1 MCDSAVF
8 RKLLPFDEAKRAIE
22 VNFEPTFLGE
32 EETVLLEAYNRVVN
46 ADVVSPIDLPSFDTS
61 IIDGYAVHAA
71 DTLGAGEE
79 QPVQLKVVGC
89 IAVGEEHNLKLNEGE
104 TVEIAAGAVLPEGA
118 DAVISIDDCE
128 REDNDLQV
136 YASIASND
144 NLLKPGSDIKKNS
157 VILKKGH
164 ILGPSEIGVLASLGL
179 KQIKVLK
186 IPIVAV
192 LSVGNDVSE
201 LSTPLT
207 AGKKYDLNAYSL
219 CAAVMECGGKPV
231 YFGVVPE
238 EKESI
243 LRVLRTA
250 VASADMVIA
259 CGSEPNMTRLIDSL
273 GEPGLVINGVAI
285 KPGKSM
291 ALAFVGEKP
300 VFLLPNNP
308 SAALLTYN
316 LFARSYVNR
325 LAGRPVSVLKTL
337 VGFSGSKMFGAKGSR
352 TFVMVKLEFDR
363 SCRLIAEPI
372 EVDGPV
378 SALAVT
384 DGFVEIGENEQLVE
398 VDKQVAVTLLR
409 GSAGR
414 V

>member
-1 MCDSAVF
+1 MF
-8 RKLLPFDEAKRAIE
+8 RKLLTFDEAKRAIE
-22 VNFEPTFLGE
+22 ANFKPHFLGE

-46 ADVVSPIDLPSFDTS
+46 ADVIAPIDLPSFDIS
-61 IIDGYAVHAA
+61 IIDGYAVHAE

-79 QPVQLKVVGC
+79 QPVQLKVVGG
-89 IAVGEEHNLKLNEGE
+89 IVVGEAYNLKLNEGE
-104 TVEIAAGAVLPEGA
+104 VVEIAAGAILPEGA

-128 REDNDLQV
+128 REDNTLQV
-136 YASIASND
+136 YASVTSND
-144 NLLKPGSDIKKNS
+144 NLRKQGSDIKKNS
-157 VILKKGH
+157 VVLKKGQV
-164 ILGPSEIGVLASLGL
+164 LGPSEIGVLASLGL

-192 LSVGNDVSE
+192 LSVGNDVCE
-201 LSTPLT
+201 LSKTLT
-207 AGKKYDLNAYSL
+207 AGKNYDLNAYSL
-219 CAAVMECGGKPV
+219 CTAVIECGGKPV
-231 YFGVVPE
+231 YFGVAPE

-243 LRVLRTA
+243 LRFLRTA

-259 CGSEPNMTRLIDSL
+259 CASEPNMTRLTDSL
-273 GEPGLVINGVAI
+273 GDPGIIINGVAI

-308 SAALLTYN
+308 STALLTYN
-316 LFARSYVNR
+316 LFARSYIHR

-337 VGFSGSKMFGAKGSR
+337 VAFSGSKMFGAKGSR

-384 DGFVEIGENEQLVE
+384 DGFVEIGENEQFVE

-409 GSAGR
+409 GSASR